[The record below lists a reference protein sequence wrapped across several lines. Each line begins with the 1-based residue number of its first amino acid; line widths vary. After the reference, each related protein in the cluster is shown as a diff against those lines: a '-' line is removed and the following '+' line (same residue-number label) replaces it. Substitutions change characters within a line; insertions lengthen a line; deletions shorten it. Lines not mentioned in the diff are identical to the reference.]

1 MVKYYKKDYYRPQF
15 VRNNSIDLCGE
26 WDFVFDDEK
35 VGEKNK
41 FYKDFP
47 NESLKIVVP
56 FSYET
61 PNSKIFDENHHEV
74 VWYRK
79 EVKFTKKEN
88 ERIIIHF
95 EGADYYTKLWVNGE
109 FVGLN
114 KGGHHRF
121 SYDITNYLK
130 ENENNELVVECIDTM
145 DTTQPRGK
153 QRWLKNS
160 FGCWYVQTTGIWKPV
175 WCEVVNN
182 YYLKNVK
189 MTPSFDNENITFEYN
204 FDEIIDGLEI
214 ETEVLFDNV
223 LICKNRNYINRKS
236 LINVMDLRCNEFD
249 FKIKTWEVGN
259 PNLYDVKFKVY
270 LNNELIDE
278 VGSYFGL
285 RKIAVDANQIKLNNH
300 PIYQKLILAQNYWR
314 ESGLTVPSEEAIIY
328 DLEMLKKAGFN
339 GLRIHQKIE
348 DERFLYY
355 CDVMGLIVWGE
366 YPATYEFNDQ
376 AIENLTDEWVKVV
389 KQFYNHPSI
398 ITWVPFN
405 ESWGIPD
412 VYSSKEQQ
420 NFTEGIY
427 KLTKSIDTTR
437 LVITNDGWEHTISDI
452 LTLHD
457 YGSSGAKMKEK
468 YCDRI
473 EDVCNNVIAHGDY
486 KYAFTN
492 NHSYCG
498 QPIIISEYGGLAL
511 EGSDGWGY
519 NDKMSSVEKLVE
531 KYKELTLAIK
541 SSKNICGF
549 VYTQLTD
556 TYQETNGLLD
566 FDHKP
571 KLDLNKIKEI
581 NDMN

>member
-1 MVKYYKKDYYRPQF
+1 MVKCYRKNYYRPQF
-15 VRNNSIDLCGE
+15 VRNSFIDLCGE
-26 WDFVFDDEK
+26 WEFVFDDRKE
-35 VGEKNK
+35 GERNK
-41 FYKDFP
+41 YYQSFP
-47 NESLKIVVP
+47 KETLKIMVP

-61 PNSKIFDENHHEV
+61 PKSNINNEEHHDV
-74 VWYRK
+74 VWY
-79 EVKFTKKEN
+79 KKELHVTRKN
-88 ERIIIHF
+88 DERVIVHF
-95 EGADYYTKLWVNGE
+95 EGADYYTKFWVNGQ
-109 FVGLN
+109 FVGMN

-121 SYDITNYLK
+121 SFDITDHLIDDS
-130 ENENNELVVECIDTM
+130 NNILVVECVDFM

-175 WCEVVNN
+175 WCEVVSN
-182 YYLKNVK
+182 YCLKNVK
-189 MTPSFDNENITFEYN
+189 MTPSFDGENITFEYS
-204 FDEIIDGLEI
+204 FDQLKDGLEV
-214 ETEVLFDNV
+214 ETEITFNDE
-223 LICKNRNYINRKS
+223 LICKNRSYINKKS
-236 LINVMDLRCNEFD
+236 TINVMDLRYDNFD

-285 RKIAVDANQIKLNNH
+285 RKVSIDSNVIKFNNH

-314 ESGLTVPSEEAIIY
+314 ESGLTIPSEEAIVN
-328 DLEMLKKAGFN
+328 DLEAVKKAGFN
-339 GLRIHQKIE
+339 GVRIHQKVE

-355 CDVMGLIVWGE
+355 CDIMGIIVWGE
-366 YPATYEFNDQ
+366 YPATYEYNDQ
-376 AIENLTDEWVKVV
+376 AVENLTDEWVKVV
-389 KQFYNHPSI
+389 RQNYNHPSI

-412 VYSSKEQQ
+412 VYKSKEQQ

-427 KLTKSIDTTR
+427 KLTKSLDGTR
-437 LVITNDGWEHTISDI
+437 PVITNDGWEHTISDI
-452 LTLHD
+452 VTLHD
-457 YGSSGAKMKEK
+457 YGSSGEKMKDN
-468 YCDRI
+468 YVNRI
-473 EDVCNNVIAHGDY
+473 DDICNNKIAHGGF

-492 NHSYCG
+492 DHKYCG
-498 QPIIISEYGGLAL
+498 QPIIVSEYGGLAL
-511 EGSDGWGY
+511 QGSDGWGY
-519 NDKMSSVEKLVE
+519 NEKISSIEILVE
-531 KYKELTLAIK
+531 KYKELTVAIK
-541 SSKNICGF
+541 SSKYICGY

-581 NDMN
+581 NDMD